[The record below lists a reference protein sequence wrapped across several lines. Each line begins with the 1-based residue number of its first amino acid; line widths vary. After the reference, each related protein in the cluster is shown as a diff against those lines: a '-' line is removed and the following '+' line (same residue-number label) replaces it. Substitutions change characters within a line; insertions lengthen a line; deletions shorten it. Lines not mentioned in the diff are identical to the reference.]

1 MVAKRWVPE
10 VSGGGEHQW
19 STFNVWRHHWI
30 VALLSALA
38 NTPPPQHTSIPKPS
52 SWHPPPALGR
62 LGGTWELNLYHPSE
76 RVSNISGVQ
85 LFTGDRR
92 GDGTKS
98 SSWHSSTLT
107 LHSGTQRQESFHR
120 LQMIWRGGER
130 HFTWASK
137 RRSSVVFV
145 INMSPHVITCRE
157 HLSGHACL

>member
-98 SSWHSSTLT
+98 SSWHSSTPM
-107 LHSGTQRQESFHR
+107 LHSGTRRQESFHQ
-120 LQMIWRGGER
+120 LQMIWRGRER
-130 HFTWASK
+130 HFTWAPK

-145 INMSPHVITCRE
+145 INMSLHVITCRE
-157 HLSGHACL
+157 HLSGQACL